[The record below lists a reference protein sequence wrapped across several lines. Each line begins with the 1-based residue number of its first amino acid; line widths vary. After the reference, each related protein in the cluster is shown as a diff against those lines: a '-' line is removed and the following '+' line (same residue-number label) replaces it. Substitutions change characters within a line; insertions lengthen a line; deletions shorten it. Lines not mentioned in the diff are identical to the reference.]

1 MDMLELF
8 RRMSLTL
15 WEFFHSSFLHF
26 LVGGADGAT
35 LREVLKHKTV
45 ESITMIEKD
54 EELMK
59 IIREAMPIMSNCSDL
74 VGRAENCFEDALVNL
89 VVQDGEWDMKIS

>member
-1 MDMLELF
+1 M
-8 RRMSLTL
+8 
-15 WEFFHSSFLHF
+15 
-26 LVGGADGAT
+26 GGADGAT